1 MNKEKNDEKYKS
13 TKANKYPQQKSK
25 AIQKQQSVQMLKV
38 STLET
43 TMRE

>member
-1 MNKEKNDEKYKS
+1 MNDEKYKS
-13 TKANKYPQQKSK
+13 TKTNKYPQQKIK
-25 AIQKQQSVQMLKV
+25 NNQKQQSVQMLKV